1 MKRIFFII
9 SLLCLSALAFSK
21 SAPVPEWVQNPKKVY
36 PNSEYLAQRGSG
48 TSAEKART
56 DATAALSRYFQ
67 TNVSANL
74 STTMSSVMSGE
85 SVEEKTV
92 VVDDVS
98 VQSQV
103 DFFGLEY
110 TEPYYHKPEK
120 KWYCVVYMNRAEAWE
135 NYKPQIEISK
145 NSFNSLYKNLNKET
159 DSFTKL
165 SLCKKVWESAK
176 ELLQKLEYGRI
187 ISPKEEAAY
196 QDERDKI
203 SEITAIFEESKQNC
217 SIYLQIDRD
226 YNRTIAA
233 ALSTAFKEC
242 GFRVSK
248 TKDDANYTAEVSV
261 DDNISGEN
269 PLSIKPDVNL
279 KVVGKT
285 GKTVYSYECAAQE
298 KAVGYT
304 LESAQK
310 KSYPKLAKE
319 IEDAVKSDLAS
330 VFKL

>member
-1 MKRIFFII
+1 MKKYIVLLII
-9 SLLCLSALAFSK
+9 VAFTINAFAK
-21 SAPVPEWVQNPKKVY
+21 TKEPEWVQNHKKVY

-74 STTMSSVMSGE
+74 STTMSSVTSGE
-85 SVEEKTV
+85 SVEENTV
-92 VVDDVS
+92 VVDDVN

-135 NYKPQIEISK
+135 NYRPQIEISR
-145 NSFNSLYKNLNKET
+145 NSFNSLYKNLTRET
-159 DSFTKL
+159 DSFTRL
-165 SLCKKVWESAK
+165 SLCRKVWEAAK

-196 QDERDKI
+196 QDERDRI
-203 SEITAIFEESKQNC
+203 SQIPVLFEESRQNC
-217 SIYLQIDRD
+217 SIYLRIDRD
-226 YNRTIAA
+226 YNRTISA
-233 ALSTAFKEC
+233 ALSAAFRDC
-242 GFRVSK
+242 GFRVTK
-248 TKDDANYTAEVSV
+248 TEEDANYTAEVSV
-261 DDNISGEN
+261 DDNIFGEN
-269 PLSIKPDVNL
+269 PLSIKPDVSL
-279 KVVGKT
+279 KVTGKT
-285 GKTVYSYECAAQE
+285 GKTVYSYERAAKE

-304 LESAQK
+304 LESARK
-310 KSYPKLAKE
+310 KAYPKLAKE
-319 IEDAVKSDLAS
+319 IEDAVRSDLAG